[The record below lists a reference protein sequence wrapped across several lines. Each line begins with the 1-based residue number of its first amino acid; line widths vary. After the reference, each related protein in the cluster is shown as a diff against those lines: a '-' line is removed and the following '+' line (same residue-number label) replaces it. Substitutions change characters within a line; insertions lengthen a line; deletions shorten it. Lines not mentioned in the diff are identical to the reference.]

1 MIQAIKIAFKI
12 WLYIVLIALIGV
24 SVNYLVPMAIN
35 INNDMLAFIAII
47 FIVPFAIMLACFISY
62 HTVMSVIK
70 DIGKVLK

>member
-1 MIQAIKIAFKI
+1 MIQIMKITFRI

-35 INNDMLAFIAII
+35 MNNDVLAFVVII
-47 FIVPFAIMLACFISY
+47 FIVPFATMLACFISY
-62 HTVMSVIK
+62 CTVMSVIK